1 MARFLIRSVISTF
14 ITMLLVSAF
23 LFLLMEVMGRSV
35 SVQLLGV
42 FASPEQFA
50 SFDNQ
55 LGLDE
60 PAWQRYSDWLIG
72 NDWRAQSKVGHPLRP
87 VALEDS
93 AETEWWADVNGVLT
107 RWKMVDGEMV
117 ALLRD
122 ATGNVTEQPR
132 EISGQRMQ
140 VARKSFGVSIPKI
153 MLLSGC
159 GAMKENR

>member
-72 NDWRAQSKVGHPLRP
+72 NDWRAQRKVGHPLRP

-122 ATGNVTEQPR
+122 ATGNVTEQPAGDIWTKDASGK
-132 EISGQRMQ
+132 EIFWGVDTKNN
-140 VARKSFGVSIPKI
+140 VAEWVRGD
-153 MLLSGC
+153 
-159 GAMKENR
+159 E